1 MLNDKGLAKNH
12 LGQVFRQPCCKHK
25 PNFYWKSYICSN

>member
-12 LGQVFRQPCCKHK
+12 LGQVIRPPCC
-25 PNFYWKSYICSN
+25 